1 MTIKSSISE
10 IYDLSTSVGQG
21 TVLKVHTP
29 TGMNVKRHLAGLF
42 LQYKKFRYVGA
53 KVTLVPASTLP
64 ADPLQLG
71 YEEGEPTIDPRD
83 MVNPILWRFYH
94 GEAMLTDSIPR
105 EFPTPYGSLSTPGR
119 DYIGTSLDEQ
129 HYDNEVD
136 SGTGRDNADLIYP
149 MCLMDPSFKKAGVQ
163 SGFSTFVKP
172 YVYNMVSNQQILSNQ
187 MFDNG
192 ADQITFGNN
201 KADLAIGDVDYAY
214 SSDNP
219 VLAAQNNTRVG
230 GEIIK
235 PGGSS
240 SWVPD
245 KTVLPTA
252 LNSGVSVFTNRLT
265 RLGFMDTVT
274 RVWTGSKSD
283 PTPNTGR
290 WPSQFDFGEYPVE
303 NASIDPM
310 AVSAGNFAL
319 QTYLPNVPML
329 YVMMPPAYKTQF
341 YFRLLIKHYFE
352 FAGFRSCMN
361 VQSYG
366 TAYLKAPMPQIPNVA
381 STSALTQEI
390 AEYIESSK
398 EGGPDSLI
406 VEHGEIQSSADG
418 VL

>member
-1 MTIKSSISE
+1 MRDKMTIKSSISE

-83 MVNPILWRFYH
+83 MVNPILWRYYH

-105 EFPTPYGSLSTPGR
+105 EFPVPYGSSNAPGA

-129 HYDNEVD
+129 HYDNELD
-136 SGTGRDNADLIYP
+136 SSTGRDNADLIYP

-172 YVYNMVSNQQILSNQ
+172 YVYNLVTNEQVLSNQ
-187 MFDNG
+187 RFTSASNTF
-192 ADQITFGNN
+192 AFGNN
-201 KADLAIGDVDYAY
+201 KSDMVIG
-214 SSDNP
+214 NP
-219 VLAAQNNTRVG
+219 NAPL
-230 GEIIK
+230 
-235 PGGSS
+235 GSS
-240 SWVPD
+240 NVLEQQVQSRAIPEGPLSWIPD
-245 KTVLPTA
+245 KSVLPD
-252 LNSGVSVFTNRLT
+252 NMDRGVSVFTNRLT
-265 RLGFMDTVT
+265 RLGWMDTVT
-274 RVWTGSKSD
+274 RVWTASNSPPAD
-283 PTPNTGR
+283 DDYP
-290 WPSQFDFGEYPVE
+290 WPSQLEFGSYPVE
-303 NASIDPM
+303 NATLDPK

-352 FAGFRSCMN
+352 FGGFRSCMN

-366 TAYLKAPMPQIPNVA
+366 TAYLKAPMVQIPNVA

-390 AEYIESSK
+390 ADYIESSK

-406 VEHGEIQSSADG
+406 VENGEIQSSADG

>member
-1 MTIKSSISE
+1 MVIKSSISE

-105 EFPTPYGSLSTPGR
+105 DFPTPYGSLNTPGR

-172 YVYNMVSNQQILSNQ
+172 YVYNVVTNQQVLSNQ
-187 MFDNG
+187 LFDNAG
-192 ADQITFGNN
+192 NGVTFQNN
-201 KADLAIGDVDYAY
+201 KADLAIGDPLYPY
-214 SSDNP
+214 YTDNP
-219 VLAAQNNTRVG
+219 VLEAQNEG
-230 GEIIK
+230 A
-235 PGGSS
+235 

-245 KTVLPTA
+245 KSVIPA
-252 LNSGVSVFTNRLT
+252 VENSGVSIFTNKLT

-274 RVWTGSKSD
+274 RVWTGVKSGVV
-283 PTPNTGR
+283 TGSP

-310 AVSAGNFAL
+310 GVSAGNFAL

-390 AEYIESSK
+390 ADYIESSK
-398 EGGPDSLI
+398 EGGPDSLVI
-406 VEHGEIQSSADG
+406 ENGEIQSSADG

>member
-1 MTIKSSISE
+1 MRDKMVIKTSISE

-105 EFPTPYGSLSTPGR
+105 DFPTPYGSTSTPGR
-119 DYIGTSLDEQ
+119 DYKGTSLDEY

-136 SGTGRDNADLIYP
+136 SDTGRDNVDLIYP

-172 YVYNMVSNQQILSNQ
+172 YVYNVVTNQQILSNQ
-187 MFDNG
+187 LFYNTANDVVFD
-192 ADQITFGNN
+192 NN
-201 KADLAIGDVDYAY
+201 KADLAIGDASYPY
-214 SSDNP
+214 SSDNS
-219 VLAAQNNTRVG
+219 VLEAQNEG
-230 GEIIK
+230 A
-235 PGGSS
+235 

-245 KTVLPTA
+245 KSVLPASQNT
-252 LNSGVSVFTNRLT
+252 GVSVFTNRLT

-274 RVWTGSKSD
+274 RVWTGIKTSSADKS
-283 PTPNTGR
+283 

-341 YFRLLIKHYFE
+341 YFRLLVKHYFE

-390 AEYIESSK
+390 ADYIESSK

-406 VEHGEIQSSADG
+406 IENGEIQSSADG